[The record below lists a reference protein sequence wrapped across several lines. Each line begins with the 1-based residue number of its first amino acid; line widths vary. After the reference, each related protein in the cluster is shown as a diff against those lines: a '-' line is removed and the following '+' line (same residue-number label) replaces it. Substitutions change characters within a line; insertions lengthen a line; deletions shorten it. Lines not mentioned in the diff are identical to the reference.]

1 MSQSKKYYINAFF
14 LFCKDKRKEFE
25 KKYKR
30 ALSAKELGIEWDA
43 VKDTEEGKE
52 YIKRGEEN
60 RDEWNKG
67 RQERLKRSKKEK
79 KESKKKMKK
88 EKKKSKKKIKKK
100 SRGWMK
106 SRSNQKKKMKKKSRG

>member
-1 MSQSKKYYINAFF
+1 MNAFF

-88 EKKKSKKKIKKK
+88 EKKKSKKK
-100 SRGWMK
+100 
-106 SRSNQKKKMKKKSRG
+106 

>member
-1 MSQSKKYYINAFF
+1 MNAYF
-14 LFCKDKRKEFE
+14 LFIKDKRKEFE
-25 KKYKR
+25 KKSKNKR
-30 ALSAKELGIEWDA
+30 ALSAKELGMKSDA

-88 EKKKSKKKIKKK
+88 EKKK
-100 SRGWMK
+100 
-106 SRSNQKKKMKKKSRG
+106 